1 MLSVDPYAT
10 KVLQPDAHSWLVAN
24 LESVAADAG
33 ISPDRIW
40 TSMYDTDATP
50 AEIEY
55 LRAFRR
61 QAAILGKYGLVFVG
75 ENPQRDIIAAMS
87 YLAGALLRNRTRAR
101 VMPVA
106 DVLDYMASD
115 GHPDH
120 TCLLIP
126 DFHEL
131 IAGQQKATRHRIS
144 KLVSL
149 LLKRQA
155 AGLQTILYVSDMNT
169 MQLEY
174 GNLIGRHIKS
184 HYHFV
189 DVG

>member
-1 MLSVDPYAT
+1 
-10 KVLQPDAHSWLVAN
+10 LVAN

-40 TSMYDTDATP
+40 TSMHDTDATP

-155 AGLQTILYVSDMNT
+155 AGLQTILYVSDMNA

-174 GNLIGRHIKS
+174 GNLIGRHITS